1 MFGIFKMI
9 FLGIITLVIILWI
22 TIFNIGIGE
31 NPKDKMINTYD
42 SFIQSF
48 DTAGLTSN
56 WKLKG
61 KRKYG
66 VDNSKIASIPETGG
80 MKYEY
85 TLDCYSENGKK
96 KEIKFRTSR
105 ELKEDSYLKLEV
117 MVTRGVKSWEEVQVN
132 ELPEKVKTALNV
144 K

>member
-1 MFGIFKMI
+1 MENVKEKLPMI
-9 FLGIITLVIILWI
+9 IAAIVAVVIGAIAFYFL
-22 TIFNIGIGE
+22 E
-31 NPKDKMINTYD
+31 NYESVYYTRIDNTKIEKI
-42 SFIQSF
+42 S
-48 DTAGLTSN
+48 TS
-56 WKLKG
+56 
-61 KRKYG
+61 
-66 VDNSKIASIPETGG
+66 DE

-117 MVTRGVKSWEEVQVN
+117 MVTRGVKTWEEVQAN